1 MKTCVIYAR
10 YSSNNQTEQ
19 SIEGQ
24 IRVCREYAQR
34 NNLAVAGTYIDRATT
49 GTNDNRE
56 QFQKMLKDSDKK
68 AWDYVLCYKLDRFSR
83 NKYEMAIHRKHL
95 KDNGVKIL
103 SAMENIPETPE
114 GVLLESLLEGMNQYY
129 SEELSQKTKR
139 GLRETRIKGNYMG
152 GPINYGYKVVHEIV
166 GEQTAA
172 KVAVNEAEAP
182 ILLHIFEAYAAGN
195 RIPDIVR
202 ELDDKGIKNRG
213 NPFTVNSI
221 YFMLQQE
228 KYTGVYNFSGEAFTH
243 IYPAIIPKE
252 LFQIVRKRVD
262 KNKAGKH
269 VIGVDYILMGK
280 CFCGYCGNKLRSAAG
295 TTTDGTILRY
305 YRCPYSKK
313 DQNCHNK
320 SVRKEVLE
328 EIIINTLTEELTK
341 PDNLN
346 FLTDKYC
353 AQAQDDSDLH
363 RYEKELAATDK
374 AIKNILTAIEEGIF
388 TPSTK
393 QRLTELEEKKIRLEQ
408 AITIESAK
416 EKNMLTKTDIERYI
430 CDAVKLTA
438 KQMVELLV
446 ERIDVYADKI
456 CIKLRYSDTPPDI
469 PTDFSDDKFPN
480 ATTPLPYDV
489 TADSTEKFSND
500 TKPSEQAPSD
510 CGTFQ
515 DSQPSALQHNLSNS
529 IRPDRKFSCRG
540 FLLFSFTKTHEI
552 SQTRTYKSGR
562 SRIFTYTR
570 TFMLEIY
577 I

>member
-34 NNLAVAGTYIDRATT
+34 NNIAVAGTYIDRATT

-68 AWDYVLCYKLDRFSR
+68 AWNYVLCYKLDRFSR

-103 SAMENIPETPE
+103 SAMENIPDSPE
-114 GVLLESLLEGMNQYY
+114 GILLESLLEGMNQYY
-129 SEELSQKTKR
+129 SAELSQKTKR

-166 GEQTAA
+166 GEQTGA
-172 KVAVNEAEAP
+172 KVAINEEEAP

-202 ELDDKGIKNRG
+202 ELDDRGIRNRG

-228 KYTGVYNFSGEAFTH
+228 KYTGVYNFNGETFTH

-252 LFQIVRKRVD
+252 LYKIVRKRVD
-262 KNKAGKH
+262 ANKTGKH

-280 CFCGYCGNKLRSAAG
+280 CFCGYCGHKLRSAAG

-313 DQNCHNK
+313 DVNCHNK

-328 EIIINTLTEELTK
+328 QIVIDALTNEITK
-341 PDNLN
+341 PENIALITDNVFALYTAK
-346 FLTDKYC
+346 FT
-353 AQAQDDSDLH
+353 DDSDLH
-363 RYEKELAATDK
+363 RYEKELSATDK
-374 AIKNILTAIEEGIF
+374 AIKNMLTAIEEGIF

-393 QRLTELEEKKIRLEQ
+393 QRLTELEEKKARIEQ
-408 AITIESAK
+408 AVTVESAK
-416 EKNMLTKTDIERYI
+416 EKNLLTKEDIVRYI
-430 CDAVKLTA
+430 TAAVKLSA

-446 ERIDVYADKI
+446 ERIEVYADKI
-456 CIKLRYSDTPPDI
+456 CIKLRCSDTPPDI

-480 ATTPLPYDV
+480 ATTPLPYD
-489 TADSTEKFSND
+489 TEKFSND
-500 TKPSEQAPSD
+500 ATPSEQAPSD

-515 DSQPSALQHNLSNS
+515 DSQPSALQHDPANS

-540 FLLFSFTKTHEI
+540 FLLFSFTKEHEI

-562 SRIFTYTR
+562 SRVFTYTT

>member
-24 IRVCREYAQR
+24 IRVCREFAQR
-34 NNLAVAGTYIDRATT
+34 NDLAVIGTYIDRATT

-68 AWDYVLCYKLDRFSR
+68 SFDYVLVYKLDRFSR

-95 KDNGVKIL
+95 NDNGVKIL
-103 SAMENIPETPE
+103 SAKENIPETPE

-152 GPINYGYKVVHEIV
+152 GPINYGYKVVHETT
-166 GEQTAA
+166 GEQTVA
-172 KVAVNEAEAP
+172 KVIINEDEAP
-182 ILLHIFEAYAAGN
+182 VLLHIFEAYAAGN

-202 ELDDKGIKNRG
+202 DLDDKGIKNRG

-228 KYTGVYNFSGEAFTH
+228 KYTGTYTIHGETFTH

-252 LFQIVRKRVD
+252 LYQIVRKRVD
-262 KNKAGKH
+262 ANKTGKH

-280 CFCGYCGNKLRSAAG
+280 CFCGYCGRQLRSAAG

-313 DQNCHNK
+313 DPNCHNQ
-320 SVRKEVLE
+320 SVRKEALE
-328 EIIINTLTEELTK
+328 SIVTEALTK
-341 PDNLN
+341 EIAKPENLA
-346 FLTDKYC
+346 LITDKVFELYC
-353 AQAQDDSDLH
+353 AKFTGDSDLR
-363 RYEKELAATDK
+363 RYERELAVTDR
-374 AIKNILTAIEEGIF
+374 AITNVLKAIEEGIF

-393 QRLTELEEKKIRLEQ
+393 QRLTELEEKKARIEQ
-408 AITIESAK
+408 AITIESARK
-416 EKNMLTKTDIERYI
+416 KNMLTKENIERYI
-430 CDAVKLTA
+430 TAAIKLSA

-446 ERIDVYADKI
+446 ERIDVFTDKI
-456 CIKLRYSDTPPDI
+456 CIKLKYSDSPIEPL
-469 PTDFSDDKFPN
+469 TDFSDEMSTQMDTQP
-480 ATTPLPYDV
+480 
-489 TADSTEKFSND
+489 DSTHNND
-500 TKPSEQAPSD
+500 
-510 CGTFQ
+510 
-515 DSQPSALQHNLSNS
+515 
-529 IRPDRKFSCRG
+529 IPDRNYSCRG
-540 FLLFSFTKTHEI
+540 FLLFSFTKTHKI

-562 SRIFTYTR
+562 SRVFTYTR
-570 TFMLEIY
+570 TFILEIY

>member
-1 MKTCVIYAR
+1 MYSLILIWSCIWS
-10 YSSNNQTEQ
+10 SSNCFFIYSLITR
-19 SIEGQ
+19 SF
-24 IRVCREYAQR
+24 RPTV
-34 NNLAVAGTYIDRATT
+34 
-49 GTNDNRE
+49 
-56 QFQKMLKDSDKK
+56 
-68 AWDYVLCYKLDRFSR
+68 YKLDRFSR

-103 SAMENIPETPE
+103 SAKENIPETPE

-152 GPINYGYKVVHEIV
+152 GPINYGYKVVHEVV

-172 KVAVNEAEAP
+172 KVAINEEEAP
-182 ILLHIFEAYAAGN
+182 VLLHIFEAYAAGN

-213 NPFTVNSI
+213 NPFTINSI

-228 KYTGVYNFSGEAFTH
+228 KYTGVYNFNGETFTH

-252 LFQIVRKRVD
+252 LFRIVRKRID
-262 KNKAGKH
+262 KNKTGKH
-269 VIGVDYILMGK
+269 VVDVDYILMGK
-280 CFCGYCGNKLRSAAG
+280 CYCGYCGRQLRSAAG

-313 DQNCHNK
+313 DVNCHNK
-320 SVRKEVLE
+320 SVRKEVLK
-328 EIIINTLTEELTK
+328 EIVTNVLAEELTQ
-341 PDNLN
+341 PDNLK
-346 FLTDKYC
+346 FLTDKVFELYC
-353 AQAQDDSDLH
+353 ARAQDDSNLH

-374 AIKNILTAIEEGIF
+374 AIKNILAAIEEGIF
-388 TPSTK
+388 TPFTK
-393 QRLTELEEKKIRLEQ
+393 NRLTELEEKKARIEQ
-408 AITIESAK
+408 AITVESAK
-416 EKNMLTKTDIERYI
+416 EKNLLTKEDIERYI
-430 CDAVKLTA
+430 CDAVKLSA
-438 KQMVELLV
+438 KQMIELLV

-456 CIKLRYSDTPPDI
+456 CIKLKYSDTPIKP
-469 PTDFSDDKFPN
+469 PTDFSDTAQTDTLQEFSDAADNN
-480 ATTPLPYDV
+480 ADLRDIKSSQMEMRTY
-489 TADSTEKFSND
+489 NHNN
-500 TKPSEQAPSD
+500 SE
-510 CGTFQ
+510 
-515 DSQPSALQHNLSNS
+515 N
-529 IRPDRKFSCRG
+529 PDRKFSCRG

-562 SRIFTYTR
+562 SRIFAYTR

>member
-1 MKTCVIYAR
+1 MYSLILIWSCIWS
-10 YSSNNQTEQ
+10 SSNCFFIYSLITR
-19 SIEGQ
+19 SF
-24 IRVCREYAQR
+24 RPTV
-34 NNLAVAGTYIDRATT
+34 
-49 GTNDNRE
+49 
-56 QFQKMLKDSDKK
+56 
-68 AWDYVLCYKLDRFSR
+68 YKLDRFSR

-95 KDNGVKIL
+95 KDNGIKIL
-103 SAMENIPETPE
+103 SAMENIPDSPE
-114 GVLLESLLEGMNQYY
+114 GILLESLLEGMNQYY

-172 KVAVNEAEAP
+172 KVAINEEEAP
-182 ILLHIFEAYAAGN
+182 VLLHIFEAYAAGN

-213 NPFTVNSI
+213 NPFTINSI

-228 KYTGVYNFSGEAFTH
+228 KYTGVYNFNGEAFTH

-252 LFQIVRKRVD
+252 LFQIVRKRID
-262 KNKAGKH
+262 KNKTGKH
-269 VIGVDYILMGK
+269 IIGVDYILMGK
-280 CFCGYCGNKLRSAAG
+280 CFCGYCGHKLRSAAG

-305 YRCPYSKK
+305 YRCPNSKK
-313 DQNCHNK
+313 DVNCHNK

-328 EIIINTLTEELTK
+328 DIVTNVLAEELTQ
-341 PDNLN
+341 PDNLK
-346 FLTDKYC
+346 FLTDKVFELYC
-353 AQAQDDSDLH
+353 ARAQDDSNLH

-374 AIKNILTAIEEGIF
+374 AIKNILAAIEEGIF

-393 QRLTELEEKKIRLEQ
+393 NRLTELEEKKARIEQ
-408 AITIESAK
+408 AITVESAK
-416 EKNMLTKTDIERYI
+416 EKNLLTKEDIERYI
-430 CDAVKLTA
+430 TDAVKLSA
-438 KQMVELLV
+438 KQMIELLV
-446 ERIDVYADKI
+446 ERIDVYTDKI

-480 ATTPLPYDV
+480 ATTPLPYD
-489 TADSTEKFSND
+489 TEKFSND
-500 TKPSEQAPSD
+500 ATPSEQAPSD

-515 DSQPSALQHNLSNS
+515 DSQPSALQHDPANS
-529 IRPDRKFSCRG
+529 IRPERKFSCRG

-562 SRIFTYTR
+562 SRIFAYTR